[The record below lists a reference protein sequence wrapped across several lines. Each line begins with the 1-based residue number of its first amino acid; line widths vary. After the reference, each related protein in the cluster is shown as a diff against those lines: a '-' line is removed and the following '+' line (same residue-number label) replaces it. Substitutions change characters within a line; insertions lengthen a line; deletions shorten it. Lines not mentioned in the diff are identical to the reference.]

1 MANSFYEN
9 IKKSIIEREVE
20 DCYNEGIKFYFPS
33 AIIEHPFACDGL
45 ISTKTEKNND
55 LRLIMEYKLDKK
67 LKSSIDRS
75 GVLAQVIFYLK
86 RFEENGVILPNVC
99 FVCDI
104 NECFVIHVNELIPF
118 LSEDIDWKIAPSN
131 AYILTEFVQKIS
143 DSGISPFVWDVNE
156 NFKFEEVI
164 EKINNLADDIKTYV
178 HVTEHNV
185 ASIFEY
191 FCKNVIKNSEK
202 LQSNNLVAAFIGTIT
217 DRENYYQHPSKKN
230 KLVTPSF
237 TYEIKGENY
246 EAFVDHFNTK
256 YTRVEKDKFAEISDR
271 LIEDTTRRRQGEFYT
286 PTPFVDYA
294 HKMISEEL
302 GEDWKERCVVWDN
315 SCGSCNLTRDYKF
328 RELYC
333 STLMDAEL
341 EIGKRYNREAVK
353 FQFDF
358 LNDPIDGNLFEGSK
372 IPKGLMDALKNN
384 REIVLFMNPPYG
396 TANDAGAKGTS
407 KEGIAKTII
416 NERMKNDGMGASS
429 QQLYA
434 QFIYRIMMLKEQ
446 YGLTNVYICMF
457 TPTLYLSGGSFKKFR
472 NKFLNEFEYIRGC
485 TFQASHFS
493 DVASNWGIGFTIWH
507 NGETKDK
514 NNFPH
519 ELVDYRDLDV
529 EVIGHKDIYNV
540 DGIVSASDWAK
551 EYIKNLKTHSHVP
564 MTSGVLWQGDNKD
577 NRGAIFDNAIGYLL
591 NKANK
596 VEENSQGV
604 ALFSTTYGNGH
615 GHGLNESNFTRCT
628 ALFTARRVIK
638 GDWVN
643 WADEYI
649 APDESNPKYKDF
661 ENDSIIFSIF
671 ESKSNQS
678 SLRNITY
685 RRNQYDIKNEFFF
698 MKKDDILTL
707 ADENGYDHTYD
718 DCKSSSERY
727 VADLLFNKGLYEK
740 LSPEAKEVLDKAI
753 DMTRNTFSR
762 REQFDD
768 ENSKYQIMN
777 WDCGYYQLKELWK
790 VYCPNDFKEFRE
802 SFKRL
807 QDKLIPMV
815 YELGFLKK

>member
-1 MANSFYEN
+1 MTNSLY
-9 IKKSIIEREVE
+9 
-20 DCYNEGIKFYFPS
+20 D
-33 AIIEHPFACDGL
+33 
-45 ISTKTEKNND
+45 
-55 LRLIMEYKLDKK
+55 
-67 LKSSIDRS
+67 
-75 GVLAQVIFYLK
+75 
-86 RFEENGVILPNVC
+86 
-99 FVCDI
+99 
-104 NECFVIHVNELIPF
+104 
-118 LSEDIDWKIAPSN
+118 
-131 AYILTEFVQKIS
+131 
-143 DSGISPFVWDVNE
+143 
-156 NFKFEEVI
+156 NF
-164 EKINNLADDIKTYV
+164 
-178 HVTEHNV
+178 
-185 ASIFEY
+185 
-191 FCKNVIKNSEK
+191 
-202 LQSNNLVAAFIGTIT
+202 
-217 DRENYYQHPSKKN
+217 
-230 KLVTPSF
+230 
-237 TYEIKGENY
+237 
-246 EAFVDHFNTK
+246 
-256 YTRVEKDKFAEISDR
+256 KFAEISDR
-271 LIEDTTRRRQGEFYT
+271 LIEDTTRRWHGVFYT
-286 PTPFVDYA
+286 PLPFANYA

-341 EIGKRYNREAVK
+341 EIGKRYNPEAVK

-384 REIVLFMNPPYG
+384 REIVFFMNPPYG
-396 TANDAGAKGTS
+396 TANNKGANGTS
-407 KEGIAKTII
+407 KACIAKTIM

-472 NKFLNEFEYIRGC
+472 NKFLNEFEYMRGC

-493 DVASNWGIGFTIWH
+493 DVASNWGIGFTIWKV
-507 NGETKDK
+507 GETSDK

-540 DGIVSASDWAK
+540 DGMLSASDWAK
-551 EYIKNLKTHSHVP
+551 ESIKKLKTHQHVP
-564 MTSGVLWQGDNKD
+564 MTSGCAWRGDDKD
-577 NRGAIFDNAIGYLL
+577 NCGAIFDNAIGYLL

-604 ALFSTTYGNGH
+604 ALFSTTFGDGIGH
-615 GHGLNESNFTRCT
+615 GFNESNFTRCT

-638 GDWVN
+638 CDWVN
-643 WADEYI
+643 GKDEYL
-649 APDESNPKYKDF
+649 APNETHPKYKEF

-685 RRNQYDIKNEFFF
+685 RHNQYDIKNEFFF
-698 MKKDDILTL
+698 MKKDDILSL
-707 ADENGYDHTYD
+707 AEENGYDHTYD

-727 VADLLFNKGLYEK
+727 VADLLFNKGLYK
-740 LSPEAKEVLDKAI
+740 NLSTEAKEVLDKAI
-753 DMTRNTFSR
+753 EMTRNTFSR

-790 VYCPNDFKEFRE
+790 VYCPNDFKEFRL

-807 QDKLIPMV
+807 KNKLIPMV

>member
-45 ISTKTEKNND
+45 ISTKTEKDND
-55 LRLIMEYKLDKK
+55 LRLIIEYKLDKK

-131 AYILTEFVQKIS
+131 AYTLTEFVQKIS

-217 DRENYYQHPSKKN
+217 DRENYYQHPSKNN

-328 RELYC
+328 GELYC

-384 REIVLFMNPPYG
+384 REIVFFMNPPYG

-407 KEGIAKTII
+407 KAGIAKTII
-416 NERMKNDGMGASS
+416 NERMKNDGMSASS

-457 TPTLYLSGGSFKKFR
+457 CKPLFESGPAYKPFR
-472 NKFLNEFEYIRGC
+472 EKFLKNFEYRRGC
-485 TFQASHFS
+485 LFNAGHFS
-493 DVASNWGIGFTIWH
+493 DVSSKWGIDFTIWKV
-507 NGETKDK
+507 GETSDK
-514 NNFPH
+514 NNFQH

-540 DGIVSASDWAK
+540 DGMVSASDWAK
-551 EYIKNLKTHSHVP
+551 ESIKKLKTHQHVP

-591 NKANK
+591 NIANN
-596 VEENSQGV
+596 VEKNSQGV
-604 ALFSTTYGNGH
+604 ALFSTTFGSGH

-643 WADEYI
+643 DKDEYL
-649 APDESNPKYKDF
+649 APNETHPKYKEF
-661 ENDSIIFSIF
+661 ENDSIIYSLFDTA
-671 ESKSNQS
+671 SNQS

-685 RRNQYDIKNEFFF
+685 RHNQYDIKNEFFF

-727 VADLLFNKGLYEK
+727 VADLLFNQGLYK
-740 LSPEAKEVLDKAI
+740 NLSTEAKEVLDKAI

>member
-1 MANSFYEN
+1 MTNSFYEK
-9 IKKSIIEREVE
+9 IKKSVIEREVE
-20 DCYNEGIKFYFPS
+20 DCYNEGIKFYFPK
-33 AIIEHPFACDGL
+33 AIIEHPYACDGF
-45 ISTKTEKNND
+45 IDTKTDRDNE

-99 FVCDI
+99 FVGDI

-131 AYILTEFVQKIS
+131 AYTLTGFVQKIS
-143 DSGISPFVWDVNE
+143 DSGISPFVWDVDE

-164 EKINNLADDIKTYV
+164 EKINNLADDIKTFV

-237 TYEIKGENY
+237 TYDIKGENY

-271 LIEDTTRRRQGEFYT
+271 LIEDTTRRRHGEFYT

-328 RELYC
+328 GELYC

-358 LNDPIDGNLFEGSK
+358 LNDSMDGNLFEGSK

-384 REIVLFMNPPYG
+384 KEIVFFMNPPYG

-416 NERMKNDGMGASS
+416 NERMKNNGMGASS

-457 TPTLYLSGGSFKKFR
+457 TPTLYLSGGSYKNFR
-472 NKFLNEFEYIRGC
+472 GKFLNEFEYVRGC

-493 DVASNWGIGFTIWH
+493 DVASNWGIGFTIWKV
-507 NGETKDK
+507 GETSDK
-514 NNFPH
+514 NNFQY
-519 ELVDYRDLDV
+519 ELVDYRELDV

-540 DGIVSASDWAK
+540 DGMLSASDWAK
-551 EYIKNLKTHSHVP
+551 MPVKKLHTFDAPQLSSAINIKQEGRGKLIKNALGYFMSSGNNVEYNTQYVSLLSG
-564 MTSGVLWQGDNKD
+564 TSSCAN
-577 NRGAIFDNAIGYLL
+577 GY
-591 NKANK
+591 
-596 VEENSQGV
+596 S
-604 ALFSTTYGNGH
+604 Y
-615 GHGLNESNFTRCT
+615 NESNFTRCT

-638 GDWVN
+638 GNWVN

-649 APDESNPKYKDF
+649 APNESNPRYKEF

-685 RRNQYDIKNEFFF
+685 RHNQYDIKNEFFF
-698 MKKDDILTL
+698 MKKDDILAL
-707 ADENGYDHTYD
+707 ADENGYDHTFD
-718 DCKSSSERY
+718 DCKASSERY
-727 VADLLFNKGLYEK
+727 VADLLFNKGLYEN
-740 LSPEAKEVLDKAI
+740 LSSEAKEVLDKAI

-802 SFKRL
+802 SFKKL

-815 YELGFLKK
+815 YELVFLKK

>member
-1 MANSFYEN
+1 MTNPFYEN

-20 DCYNEGIKFYFPS
+20 DCYNEGIKFHFPS

-45 ISTKTEKNND
+45 ISTKTEKDND

-131 AYILTEFVQKIS
+131 AYTLTEFVQKIS

-328 RELYC
+328 GELYC

-341 EIGKRYNREAVK
+341 EIGKRYNRESVK

-384 REIVLFMNPPYG
+384 REIVFFMNPPYG
-396 TANDAGAKGTS
+396 TAGNRNETS
-407 KEGIAKTII
+407 KKEIASSIM
-416 NERMKNDGMGASS
+416 NEKMKNDGMGASS

-446 YGLTNVYICMF
+446 YGLSNVYICMF

-472 NKFLNEFEYIRGC
+472 GKFLNEFEYIRGC
-485 TFQASHFS
+485 TFRASHFS
-493 DVASNWGIGFTIWH
+493 DVASNWGIGFTIWKV
-507 NGETKDK
+507 GETSDK
-514 NNFPH
+514 NNFQH

-540 DGIVSASDWAK
+540 DGMVSASDWPK
-551 EYIKNLKTHSHVP
+551 ESIKNLKTHSHVP
-564 MTSGVLWQGDNKD
+564 MTNGIEWRMDDAN
-577 NRGAIFDNAIGYLL
+577 NRGMTFDNALAYFYNDS
-591 NKANK
+591 NKI
-596 VEENSQGV
+596 ETNSQGV
-604 ALFSTTYGNGH
+604 ALFSTTFGNGN

-643 WADEYI
+643 NKDEYL
-649 APDESNPKYKDF
+649 APNETHPKYKEF
-661 ENDSIIFSIF
+661 ENDSIIYSLFDAA
-671 ESKSNQS
+671 SNQS

-685 RRNQYDIKNEFFF
+685 RHNQYDIKNEFFF

-707 ADENGYDHTYD
+707 VDENGYDHTYD

-727 VADLLFNKGLYEK
+727 VADLLFNKGLYK
-740 LSPEAKEVLDKAI
+740 NLSTEAKEVLDKAI

-768 ENSKYQIMN
+768 DNSNYQIMN

-790 VYCPNDFKEFRE
+790 VYCPNDFKEFRL

>member
-1 MANSFYEN
+1 MVNSLYEN
-9 IKKSIIEREVE
+9 
-20 DCYNEGIKFYFPS
+20 N
-33 AIIEHPFACDGL
+33 
-45 ISTKTEKNND
+45 
-55 LRLIMEYKLDKK
+55 
-67 LKSSIDRS
+67 
-75 GVLAQVIFYLK
+75 
-86 RFEENGVILPNVC
+86 
-99 FVCDI
+99 
-104 NECFVIHVNELIPF
+104 
-118 LSEDIDWKIAPSN
+118 
-131 AYILTEFVQKIS
+131 
-143 DSGISPFVWDVNE
+143 
-156 NFKFEEVI
+156 
-164 EKINNLADDIKTYV
+164 NNL
-178 HVTEHNV
+178 
-185 ASIFEY
+185 
-191 FCKNVIKNSEK
+191 
-202 LQSNNLVAAFIGTIT
+202 
-217 DRENYYQHPSKKN
+217 
-230 KLVTPSF
+230 
-237 TYEIKGENY
+237 
-246 EAFVDHFNTK
+246 
-256 YTRVEKDKFAEISDR
+256 AEISDR
-271 LIEDTTRRRQGEFYT
+271 LIEDTTRRRHGMFYT
-286 PTPFVDYA
+286 PIPFVNYA
-294 HKMISEEL
+294 HKMIGEEL

-328 RELYC
+328 EELYC

-372 IPKGLMDALKNN
+372 IPKGLMDALKSN
-384 REIVLFMNPPYG
+384 REIVFFMNPPYG
-396 TANDAGAKGTS
+396 AAGILGKTTS
-407 KEGIAKTII
+407 NAGIADTIM
-416 NERMKNDGMGASS
+416 NEMMKNDGMGASS

-434 QFIYRIMMLKEQ
+434 QFIYRIMKIKEQ
-446 YGLTNVYICMF
+446 FDLTNVYICMF

-485 TFQASHFS
+485 IFQASHFA

-514 NNFPH
+514 NNFSH
-519 ELVDYRDLDV
+519 ELVDHRDLDV

-551 EYIKNLKTHSHVP
+551 ESIKKLKTHSHVP
-564 MTSGVLWQGDNKD
+564 MTSGCVWRGDDKN
-577 NRGAIFDNAIGYLL
+577 NRGKIFDNAIGYFY
-591 NKANK
+591 NNCNNIEKNTQE
-596 VEENSQGV
+596 VS
-604 ALFSTTYGNGH
+604 LFSTTFVYGH

-649 APDESNPKYKDF
+649 APNETHPKYKEF
-661 ENDSIIFSIF
+661 ENDSIIFSLF

-685 RRNQYDIKNEFFF
+685 RHNQYDIKNEFFF

-777 WDCGYYQLKELWK
+777 WDCGYYQLKKLWK
-790 VYCPNDFKEFRE
+790 VYCPNDFKEFRL

-807 QDKLIPMV
+807 QNKLIPMV

>member
-1 MANSFYEN
+1 MANAFYES
-9 IKKSIIEREVE
+9 IKKSVIEREVE
-20 DCYNEGIKFYFPS
+20 DCYNEGIKFYFPK
-33 AIIEHPFACDGL
+33 AIIEHPFACDGFFEDK
-45 ISTKTEKNND
+45 TKRDNA
-55 LRLIMEYKLDKK
+55 LRMIMEYKFDKK
-67 LKSSIDRS
+67 MKSSMDRS

-86 RFEENGVILPNVC
+86 RFEQNGVILPNVC
-99 FVCDI
+99 FVGDI
-104 NECFVIHVNELIPF
+104 NECFVIHVNELLPF
-118 LSEDIDWKIAPSN
+118 LSEDIDWNVAPSD
-131 AYILTEFVQKIS
+131 AHKLTGFVQKIS
-143 DSGISPFVWDVNE
+143 DSGISPFVWEVDE

-185 ASIFEY
+185 AKIFEY
-191 FCKNVIKNSEK
+191 FCKNVIKDSDKRQANG
-202 LQSNNLVAAFIGTIT
+202 LVAAFIGTIT

-237 TYEIKGENY
+237 TYDIKGENY
-246 EAFVDHFNTK
+246 TAFVDHFNTK

-328 RELYC
+328 GELYC
-333 STLMDAEL
+333 STLMSAEL

-358 LNDPIDGNLFEGSK
+358 LNDSMDGDLLIGSK

-384 REIVLFMNPPYG
+384 REIVFFMNPPYG
-396 TANDAGAKGTS
+396 TANNNGANGTS
-407 KEGIAKTII
+407 KAGIAKTIM

-446 YGLTNVYICMF
+446 YGLSNVYICMF

-472 NKFLNEFEYIRGC
+472 NKFLNEFEYMRGC

-493 DVASNWGIGFTIWH
+493 DVASNWGIGFTIWKV
-507 NGETKDK
+507 GETSDK
-514 NNFPH
+514 NNFQH

-540 DGIVSASDWAK
+540 DGMVSASDWAK
-551 EYIKNLKTHSHVP
+551 MPVNKLHTFDAPQLSSAINIKQEGRGKLIKNALGYFMSNGNNVEYNTQYVSLLSG
-564 MTSGVLWQGDNKD
+564 TSSRAN
-577 NRGAIFDNAIGYLL
+577 GY
-591 NKANK
+591 
-596 VEENSQGV
+596 S
-604 ALFSTTYGNGH
+604 Y
-615 GHGLNESNFTRCT
+615 NESNFTRCT

-649 APDESNPKYKDF
+649 APDESNSRYKEF

-685 RRNQYDIKNEFFF
+685 RHNQYDIKNEFFF
-698 MKKDDILTL
+698 MKKDDILSL
-707 ADENGYDHTYD
+707 ADENGYDHTFD
-718 DCKSSSERY
+718 DCKASSERY
-727 VADLLFNKGLYEK
+727 VADLLFNKGLYEN

-753 DMTRNTFSR
+753 DMTINTFTR

-790 VYCPNDFKEFRE
+790 VYCPNDFKEFRL

>member
-1 MANSFYEN
+1 MTNSLY
-9 IKKSIIEREVE
+9 
-20 DCYNEGIKFYFPS
+20 D
-33 AIIEHPFACDGL
+33 
-45 ISTKTEKNND
+45 
-55 LRLIMEYKLDKK
+55 
-67 LKSSIDRS
+67 
-75 GVLAQVIFYLK
+75 
-86 RFEENGVILPNVC
+86 
-99 FVCDI
+99 
-104 NECFVIHVNELIPF
+104 
-118 LSEDIDWKIAPSN
+118 
-131 AYILTEFVQKIS
+131 
-143 DSGISPFVWDVNE
+143 
-156 NFKFEEVI
+156 NFKFE
-164 EKINNLADDIKTYV
+164 DDNKTYV

-191 FCKNVIKNSEK
+191 FQKNVIKNSEK

-230 KLVTPSF
+230 KLVTPSL
-237 TYEIKGENY
+237 TYDINGENY
-246 EAFVDHFNTK
+246 EAFVDLFNTE
-256 YTRVEKDKFAEISDR
+256 YTRVEKDKFVEISDR
-271 LIEDTTRRRQGEFYT
+271 LIEDTTRRRLGEFYT

-341 EIGKRYNREAVK
+341 EIGKKHNQEAVK

-372 IPKGLMDALKNN
+372 IPKGLLDALKNN
-384 REIVLFMNPPYG
+384 REIVFFMNPPYG
-396 TANDAGAKGTS
+396 TAGNRNETS
-407 KEGIAKTII
+407 KKDIASSII

-457 TPTLYLSGGSFKKFR
+457 TPTLYLSGSSYKKFR

-493 DVASNWGIGFTIWH
+493 DVASYWGIGFTIWKV
-507 NGETKDK
+507 GETSDK

-540 DGIVSASDWAK
+540 DGILTASEWAK
-551 EYIKNLKTHSHVP
+551 TPVKSLKTFDEPNLS
-564 MTSGVLWQGDNKD
+564 SGITVRDKAN
-577 NRGAIFDNAIGYLL
+577 NRGRNFKGSFGFFSIESNNVKG
-591 NKANK
+591 
-596 VEENSQGV
+596 NSQGV
-604 ALFSTTYGNGH
+604 ILFSSAYGNGH

-649 APDESNPKYKDF
+649 APDESNPKYKEF

-685 RRNQYDIKNEFFF
+685 RHNQYDIKNEFFF
-698 MKKDDILTL
+698 MKKDDILSL

-727 VADLLFNKGLYEK
+727 VADLLFNKGLYEN

-753 DMTRNTFSR
+753 DMTINTFSR

-777 WDCGYYQLKELWK
+777 WDCGYYQLKALWK
-790 VYCPNDFKEFRE
+790 VYCPKEFEDFRK
-802 SFKRL
+802 SFKKL
-807 QDKLIPMV
+807 QDKLVPMV
-815 YELGFLKK
+815 YELGFLKKTEHK

>member
-1 MANSFYEN
+1 MINSLYEN
-9 IKKSIIEREVE
+9 
-20 DCYNEGIKFYFPS
+20 N
-33 AIIEHPFACDGL
+33 
-45 ISTKTEKNND
+45 
-55 LRLIMEYKLDKK
+55 
-67 LKSSIDRS
+67 
-75 GVLAQVIFYLK
+75 
-86 RFEENGVILPNVC
+86 
-99 FVCDI
+99 
-104 NECFVIHVNELIPF
+104 
-118 LSEDIDWKIAPSN
+118 
-131 AYILTEFVQKIS
+131 
-143 DSGISPFVWDVNE
+143 
-156 NFKFEEVI
+156 
-164 EKINNLADDIKTYV
+164 NNL
-178 HVTEHNV
+178 
-185 ASIFEY
+185 
-191 FCKNVIKNSEK
+191 
-202 LQSNNLVAAFIGTIT
+202 
-217 DRENYYQHPSKKN
+217 
-230 KLVTPSF
+230 
-237 TYEIKGENY
+237 
-246 EAFVDHFNTK
+246 
-256 YTRVEKDKFAEISDR
+256 AEISDR
-271 LIEDTTRRRQGEFYT
+271 LIEDTTRRWHGMFYT
-286 PTPFVDYA
+286 PIPFVNYA

-328 RELYC
+328 GELYC

-358 LNDPIDGNLFEGSK
+358 LNDPIDGNLFDGSK
-372 IPKGLMDALKNN
+372 IPKGLMDALKSN
-384 REIVLFMNPPYG
+384 REIVFFMNPPYG
-396 TANDAGAKGTS
+396 TAGILGKTTSNAGIADTIMNEMMKS
-407 KEGIAKTII
+407 EGI
-416 NERMKNDGMGASS
+416 GAAS

-434 QFIYRIMMLKEQ
+434 QFIYRIMKIKEQ
-446 YGLTNVYICMF
+446 FDLTNVYICMF

-472 NKFLNEFEYIRGC
+472 SKFLNEFEYVRGC

-493 DVASNWGIGFTIWH
+493 DVASNWGIGFTIWKV
-507 NGETKDK
+507 GETSDK
-514 NNFPH
+514 NNFQH
-519 ELVDYRDLDV
+519 ELVDHRDLDV

-551 EYIKNLKTHSHVP
+551 ESIKNLKTHSYVP
-564 MTSGVLWQGDNKD
+564 MTSGCAWRGDDKN
-577 NRGAIFDNAIGYLL
+577 NRGRIFDNAIGYFY
-591 NKANK
+591 NKSNNIEK
-596 VEENSQGV
+596 NVQSV
-604 ALFSTTYGNGH
+604 SLFSTTFGDGH

-643 WADEYI
+643 DKDEYL
-649 APDESNPKYKDF
+649 APNETHPKYKEF
-661 ENDSIIFSIF
+661 ENDSIIYSLFDTA
-671 ESKSNQS
+671 SNQS

-685 RRNQYDIKNEFFF
+685 RHNQYDIKNEFFF
-698 MKKDDILTL
+698 MKKDDILSL

-777 WDCGYYQLKELWK
+777 WDCGYYQLKQLWK
-790 VYCPNDFKEFRE
+790 VYCPNDFKEFRL

>member
-1 MANSFYEN
+1 MTNSLYDN
-9 IKKSIIEREVE
+9 
-20 DCYNEGIKFYFPS
+20 
-33 AIIEHPFACDGL
+33 
-45 ISTKTEKNND
+45 
-55 LRLIMEYKLDKK
+55 
-67 LKSSIDRS
+67 
-75 GVLAQVIFYLK
+75 
-86 RFEENGVILPNVC
+86 
-99 FVCDI
+99 
-104 NECFVIHVNELIPF
+104 
-118 LSEDIDWKIAPSN
+118 
-131 AYILTEFVQKIS
+131 
-143 DSGISPFVWDVNE
+143 
-156 NFKFEEVI
+156 
-164 EKINNLADDIKTYV
+164 INN
-178 HVTEHNV
+178 
-185 ASIFEY
+185 
-191 FCKNVIKNSEK
+191 NVI
-202 LQSNNLVAAFIGTIT
+202 
-217 DRENYYQHPSKKN
+217 
-230 KLVTPSF
+230 
-237 TYEIKGENY
+237 
-246 EAFVDHFNTK
+246 
-256 YTRVEKDKFAEISDR
+256 AEISDR
-271 LIEDTTRRRQGEFYT
+271 LIEDTTRRRHGMFYT
-286 PTPFVDYA
+286 PIPFVDYA

-328 RELYC
+328 GELYC

-384 REIVLFMNPPYG
+384 REIVFFMNPPYG
-396 TANDAGAKGTS
+396 RAGILGKTTS
-407 KEGIAKTII
+407 NAGIADTIMNEMMKSEGI
-416 NERMKNDGMGASS
+416 GAAS

-434 QFIYRIMMLKEQ
+434 QFIFRIMKIKEQ
-446 YGLTNVYICMF
+446 FDLTNVYICMF
-457 TPTLYLSGGSFKKFR
+457 TPTLYLSGGSFVKFR
-472 NKFLNEFEYIRGC
+472 EKFLNNFEYVRGC

-519 ELVDYRDLDV
+519 ELVDHRDLDV
-529 EVIGHKDIYNV
+529 EVIGHKDIYNIDV
-540 DGIVSASDWAK
+540 IVSASDWAK
-551 EYIKNLKTHSHVP
+551 ESIKNLKTHSHVP
-564 MTSGVLWQGDNKD
+564 MTSGCAWRGDDKN
-577 NRGAIFDNAIGYLL
+577 NRGRIFDNAIGYFY
-591 NKANK
+591 NKSNNI
-596 VEENSQGV
+596 ENNTQGV
-604 ALFSTTYGNGH
+604 ALFSTTFGDGH

-649 APDESNPKYKDF
+649 APDESNPKYKEF
-661 ENDSIIFSIF
+661 ENDSIIYSLFDTA
-671 ESKSNQS
+671 SNQS

-685 RRNQYDIKNEFFF
+685 RHNQYDIKNEFFF
-698 MKKDDILTL
+698 MKKDDILSL

-727 VADLLFNKGLYEK
+727 VTDLLFNKGLYEK

-777 WDCGYYQLKELWK
+777 WDSGYYQLKELWK

-807 QDKLIPMV
+807 QNKLIPMV